1 MVKKKIS
8 PTMRVAVQN
17 VLPWDIGITLYT
29 QKIQGSDMRID
40 NSVLIPGD
48 SEFRF
53 LTFEE
58 IKEQILSANA
68 CFIGKDGM
76 GTGASLIVKDLDI
89 YKELFECPDAA
100 ELPKTLSNE
109 MIINTLNIS
118 DDVLFEENLRDIAWN
133 SSYKRAIGYYIA
145 NGEYIKNYSIR
156 RIEQIEEILELKVLE
171 EKDTRQ
177 YEMCDENTA
186 RMKKQ
191 MGIDITYLN

>member
-8 PTMRVAVQN
+8 PTLRVAVQN

-76 GTGASLIVKDLDI
+76 GTGASIVVKDLDI

-100 ELPKTLSNE
+100 E
-109 MIINTLNIS
+109 
-118 DDVLFEENLRDIAWN
+118 
-133 SSYKRAIGYYIA
+133 
-145 NGEYIKNYSIR
+145 
-156 RIEQIEEILELKVLE
+156 
-171 EKDTRQ
+171 
-177 YEMCDENTA
+177 
-186 RMKKQ
+186 
-191 MGIDITYLN
+191 